1 MVEMVLFSVFLVLLF
16 LGVPVAFSMGLSAF
30 AAVIV
35 GSGMNALFPTAGIM
49 YASLSSETLLA
60 IPFFILAG
68 VIMEMTGISGRLI
81 DLADKCVGHRKS
93 GLALTTILAALLF
106 SSISGSGPA
115 TVAALGA
122 ILIPALAKHGYSKR
136 HSASLVASA
145 GEMGIVLPPS
155 IAFIVFAVVASDYER
170 VSIGRLFMAGVIP
183 GVLLAIAF
191 YLVARYLP
199 REGEKMKANAAL
211 HREKAFS
218 RIGGRKLAR
227 DLDSAESSHSADG
240 SSDGVDAAAA
250 DAHSGSAGHG
260 KVSKQPFASGG
271 VPTVTS
277 SNEAIMTL
285 EDIVPDGIKVGERK
299 TRAPWPEI
307 GRAFMRAVPGLL
319 VPVIILGG
327 IYGGVFTPTESAAVA
342 SVYALIVGL
351 MVTRELKFKDIF
363 KIFTTAGIQSSRIMI
378 IIAAASLFAYVITKY
393 RIATAAADAILSI
406 TDNVVLIILLINL
419 SLLIAGMFL
428 DAISAFYLFVPIFV
442 PVLLEMDVSI
452 TTIGV
457 MMTVNLALGLVTP
470 PVGLDLFVAAGIAK
484 IPFGEAVKGIWPFLG
499 AGLAVLMLIT
509 FIPWL
514 SNGLP
519 DLLGL

>member
-30 AAVIV
+30 AAVVV
-35 GSGMNALFPTAGIM
+35 GSGVNALFPTAGIM

-183 GVLLAIAF
+183 GVLLAVAF

-218 RIGGRKLAR
+218 RVGGRKLAD
-227 DLDSAESSHSADG
+227 DLQSVDS
-240 SSDGVDAAAA
+240 
-250 DAHSGSAGHG
+250 SGSDADLHTEAGSTTHG
-260 KVSKQPFASGG
+260 MVSKQPFASGG

-285 EDIVPDGIKVGERK
+285 EDIVPTDVRIGERK

-307 GRAFMRAVPGLL
+307 GKAFMRAVPGLL

-351 MVTRELKFKDIF
+351 VVTRELKFKDMF

-419 SLLIAGMFL
+419 ILLIAGMFL

-442 PVLLEMDVSI
+442 PVLLEMNVSI